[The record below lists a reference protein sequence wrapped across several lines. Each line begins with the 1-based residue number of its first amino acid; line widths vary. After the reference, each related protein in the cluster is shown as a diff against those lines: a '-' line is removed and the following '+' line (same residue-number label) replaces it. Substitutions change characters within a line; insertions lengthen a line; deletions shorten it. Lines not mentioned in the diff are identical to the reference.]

1 MTMEEKLVINELE
14 QGRELAKRLMSN
26 LKHTS
31 STESS
36 KTLVSEILRIYQNAI
51 FILSLNDDD
60 KNNVRKRS
68 PEIDDD
74 DKDSKN
80 VSKKRKISEKKN
92 EKLRVFVGTG
102 QEKVPIEDGHCWR
115 KYGQKEIHGSKNPR
129 GYYRCTHRFTK
140 NCLAVKQ
147 VQKSDTDPS
156 IFEVKYLGNH
166 TCNNNTSSPN
176 KTTNTNFSVSMFE
189 EGNRALHVTEKPQDV
204 VKPEKTE
211 ETMIS
216 LEDLKN
222 KKNIFRTFSFSNH
235 EIENVG
241 LGGGWKSSIFPEN
254 LMEQLSPATSGSGI
268 TSEIVTA
275 PASVEISE
283 TADSYFSNLDNIIE
297 FGQDWL
303 WS

>member
-1 MTMEEKLVINELE
+1 LVD
-14 QGRELAKRLMSN
+14 
-26 LKHTS
+26 
-31 STESS
+31 
-36 KTLVSEILRIYQNAI
+36 EILRIYQNAI
-51 FILSLNDDD
+51 FILSLKDDD
-60 KNNVRKRS
+60 KNNARKRS
-68 PEIDDD
+68 LEIID

-80 VSKKRKISEKKN
+80 LSKKRKISEKKN
-92 EKLRVFVGTG
+92 EKVRVFVGSG
-102 QEKVPIEDGHCWR
+102 QGPIDDGHCWR

-166 TCNNNTSSPN
+166 TCNNTSSTN
-176 KTTNTNFSVSMFE
+176 KTTTTNFSVSMFE
-189 EGNRALHVTEKPQDV
+189 EENRALHETEKPEDV
-204 VKPEKTE
+204 VKPEKTD
-211 ETMIS
+211 ETMVS
-216 LEDLKN
+216 LEDLES

-235 EIENVG
+235 EIEN
-241 LGGGWKSSIFPEN
+241 GGGVGDGWRSNIFPEN
-254 LMEQLSPATSGSGI
+254 LMEKLSPSTSGSGI

-283 TADSYFSNLDNIIE
+283 TADSYFSNLDNIID

>member
-1 MTMEEKLVINELE
+1 M
-14 QGRELAKRLMSN
+14 
-26 LKHTS
+26 
-31 STESS
+31 
-36 KTLVSEILRIYQNAI
+36 
-51 FILSLNDDD
+51 
-60 KNNVRKRS
+60 
-68 PEIDDD
+68 
-74 DKDSKN
+74 
-80 VSKKRKISEKKN
+80 
-92 EKLRVFVGTG
+92 
-102 QEKVPIEDGHCWR
+102 
-115 KYGQKEIHGSKNPR
+115 
-129 GYYRCTHRFTK
+129 
-140 NCLAVKQ
+140 KQ

-166 TCNNNTSSPN
+166 TCNNNTSSPS
-176 KTTNTNFSVSMFE
+176 KTTSTNFSVSMFE

-216 LEDLKN
+216 LEDLEN

-241 LGGGWKSSIFPEN
+241 VGVGGWRSNIFPEN
-254 LMEQLSPATSGSGI
+254 LMEKLSPATSGSGI
-268 TSEIVTA
+268 TSEIVTAA

-283 TADSYFSNLDNIIE
+283 TADSYFSNLDNIID